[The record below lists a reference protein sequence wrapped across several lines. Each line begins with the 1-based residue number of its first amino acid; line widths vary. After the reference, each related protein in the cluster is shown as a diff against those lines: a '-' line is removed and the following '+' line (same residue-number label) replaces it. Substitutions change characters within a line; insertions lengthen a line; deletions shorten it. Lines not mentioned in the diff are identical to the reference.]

1 MLLIQYQFL
10 LQTATSP
17 LLTSSHR
24 PTQNAHKKTKART
37 HAHNQIVKTQIL
49 SFATSLS
56 VNAQLIIKTAIIKR
70 STPWLKLFYRLKS
83 SSQSWMKLLILVW
96 TQLMLSFLIS
106 GTLLL
111 TGCSSGLLVLALF
124 RITINKLYSK
134 RLMTKTSSM
143 EVCCRKFSIPAN
155 SKPNP
160 SIKRKS

>member
-1 MLLIQYQFL
+1 MLLQYQFL

-24 PTQNAHKKTKART
+24 PTQNVHKTSKALT
-37 HAHNQIVKTQIL
+37 HAYNQIVKTQIL

-56 VNAQLIIKTAIIKR
+56 VNAQLLIKTVIRKR

-96 TQLMLSFLIS
+96 TQLILSFLRS

-111 TGCSSGLLVLALF
+111 TDCSSGLLALALF
-124 RITINKLYSK
+124 RITISKL
-134 RLMTKTSSM
+134 
-143 EVCCRKFSIPAN
+143 
-155 SKPNP
+155 
-160 SIKRKS
+160 